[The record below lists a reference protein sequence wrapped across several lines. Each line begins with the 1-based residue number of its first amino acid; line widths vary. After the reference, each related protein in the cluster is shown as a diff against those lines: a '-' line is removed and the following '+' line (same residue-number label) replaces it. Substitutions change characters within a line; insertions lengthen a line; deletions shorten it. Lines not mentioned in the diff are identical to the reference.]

1 MNFALVLFAAIVLL
15 LIISFVLMLAFAFF
29 ILYEVHKLP
38 DITPAKYLSEREK
51 FGWSEGKI
59 VVCIGDSITH
69 GRISQNYVQILRE
82 KLGNEYEIINAGLNS
97 HLAWNVLEKLDEIIE
112 CRPEIITILIG
123 TNDVRAIISLK
134 NKRDYI
140 KRMNLPRDPNHE
152 WFCQTLKK
160 IIQRLKTEIKAQIA
174 VLTLPMIGESLE
186 NSFFNLTKEYS
197 KSIVGIAKNM
207 EVNVL
212 NLHETMVRYL
222 ENNPGNPTYT
232 YEKERMHIFSSVIQ
246 HYFLRRSWDKIAAN
260 TGFMLHRD
268 YLHMNTEGAI
278 MIAGLIENYIH
289 SVG

>member
-1 MNFALVLFAAIVLL
+1 MDLVLVLFTAIVLV

-38 DITPAKYLSEREK
+38 DNTPAKYLSEREK
-51 FGWSEGKI
+51 FGWSEGKR

-82 KLGNEYEIINAGLNS
+82 KLGDEYEIINAGLNS
-97 HLAWNVLEKLDEIIE
+97 HLAWNVLERLDEIIE
-112 CRPEIITILIG
+112 CGPEIITILIG
-123 TNDVRAIISLK
+123 TNDVNATISLK

-140 KRMNLPRDPNHE
+140 KRMNLPSDPNHE

-160 IIQRLKTEIKAQIA
+160 IIQRLKTETKAQIA

-197 KSIVGIAKNM
+197 KSIVEIAKNM

-212 NLHETMVRYL
+212 DLHETMVRYL
-222 ENNPGNPTYT
+222 ETNPGKPTYT
-232 YEKERMHIFSSVIQ
+232 YEKERMYIFSSVIQ
-246 HYFLRRSWDKIAAN
+246 HYFFLRSWDHIATHA
-260 TGFMLHRD
+260 GFMLHRD

-278 MIAGLIENYIH
+278 IIAGLIENYIH
-289 SVG
+289 SVS